1 MLLFRAA
8 RGVPFSGRTHAAG
21 IMKGFFTSEQL
32 KTLSGITPELKQ
44 TLEIKAKTKMHVLLY
59 SDGHLIRS
67 LFEQDGPYLDTHL
80 PSDQHYFKIKQK
92 IWGLIGLILKLQN
105 C

>member
-32 KTLSGITPELKQ
+32 KTLSGNYPRTE
-44 TLEIKAKTKMHVLLY
+44 A
-59 SDGHLIRS
+59 
-67 LFEQDGPYLDTHL
+67 DT
-80 PSDQHYFKIKQK
+80 
-92 IWGLIGLILKLQN
+92 
-105 C
+105 